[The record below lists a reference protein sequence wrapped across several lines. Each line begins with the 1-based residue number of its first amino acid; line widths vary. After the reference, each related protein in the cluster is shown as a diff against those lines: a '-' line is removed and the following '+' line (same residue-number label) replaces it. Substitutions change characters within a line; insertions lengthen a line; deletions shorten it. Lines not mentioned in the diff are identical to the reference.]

1 MLVQIIKSE
10 KDSYWYAE
18 CIGEVFEVSDAK
30 FETARAGYDN
40 DYILEEDLGKNIW
53 RHISKED
60 CKDY

>member
-18 CIGEVFEVSDAK
+18 CIGEIFEVVEDDSIEVYVLQEDIENA
-30 FETARAGYDN
+30 YDIGN
-40 DYILEEDLGKNIW
+40 

-60 CKDY
+60 CKVINPE